1 MGIRSPRHLQVTFSA
16 GKSSR
21 TCRLVQGERIATI
34 AEVSISVSI
43 AAATGNKIS
52 LSTGQLCGVRTGL
65 AMTNLRACRAEAGQI
80 LQGSAGFGM
89 ARLAAV

>member
-65 AMTNLRACRAEAGQI
+65 AMTDLGAFRAEPDKPCRGGVSPPA
-80 LQGSAGFGM
+80 
-89 ARLAAV
+89 